1 MSERYIK
8 YQNYGEIKHHV
19 SLKKYTSLRVGGTVD
34 AMIYPHDLNALLG
47 LLKELHADALPF
59 KIWGMGSNIL
69 ASDDHY
75 PGLIVKLDRCLK
87 SVVFQGNKIFV
98 QAGVSLIA
106 LAYLA
111 ADHALS
117 GFEFAS
123 GIPGSVGGALF
134 MNAGAYKHDMYE
146 CLEKILVYRNLR
158 VEWIEKS
165 EIEVKYRYTSF
176 MNHRDWIILE
186 AVFNCN
192 DADKE
197 RILHTMDER
206 RQRRIASQPLDLP
219 SAGSVFRNPDTMSA
233 WSCIDAVGLRGHRIG
248 GAMFSEKHSNFIV
261 NVDEAKAQD
270 VMDLICLAQTKANQI
285 FNIKLNPEIE
295 FFNWS
300 RHD

>member
-1 MSERYIK
+1 MDRYAK
-8 YQNYGEIKHHV
+8 YQNYGVIKYQV

-34 AMIYPHDLNALLG
+34 ALIYPHDLNSLLG
-47 LLKELHADALPF
+47 LLKDLREDTVPF

-75 PGLIVKLDRCLK
+75 QGLVVKLDRCLK
-87 SVVFQGNKIFV
+87 SVVFQGNKIYV

-134 MNAGAYKHDMYE
+134 MNAGAYKHDVYE
-146 CLEKILVYRNLR
+146 CLEKILVYRDAR
-158 VEWIEKS
+158 VEWIEKN
-165 EIEVKYRYTSF
+165 EIEVKYRFTSF

-197 RILHTMDER
+197 RIMHTMDER

-219 SAGSVFRNPDTMSA
+219 SAGSVFRNPETMSA
-233 WSCIDAVGLRGHRIG
+233 WSCIDAVGLRGYRIG

-261 NVDEAKAQD
+261 NIEDAKAKD
-270 VMDLICLAQTKANQI
+270 IMDLIYLAQNKVEEM
-285 FNIKLNPEIE
+285 FNIRLKPEIE
-295 FFNWS
+295 FFNWGN
-300 RHD
+300 HD

>member
-1 MSERYIK
+1 
-8 YQNYGEIKHHV
+8 
-19 SLKKYTSLRVGGTVD
+19 
-34 AMIYPHDLNALLG
+34 
-47 LLKELHADALPF
+47 
-59 KIWGMGSNIL
+59 
-69 ASDDHY
+69 
-75 PGLIVKLDRCLK
+75 
-87 SVVFQGNKIFV
+87 
-98 QAGVSLIA
+98 
-106 LAYLA
+106 
-111 ADHALS
+111 
-117 GFEFAS
+117 
-123 GIPGSVGGALF
+123 

-158 VEWIEKS
+158 VEWIDKS

-261 NVDEAKAQD
+261 NVDDAKAQD
-270 VMDLICLAQTKANQI
+270 VLDLICLAQTKVDEK

>member
-1 MSERYIK
+1 MDLYAK
-8 YQNYGEIKHHV
+8 YQHYGEIKYQV

-34 AMIYPHDLNALLG
+34 ALIYPHDLNTLLG
-47 LLKELHADALPF
+47 LLKDLHEDTISF

-75 PGLIVKLDRCLK
+75 QGLVIKLDRCLK
-87 SVVFQGNKIFV
+87 SVVFQGNKIYV

-134 MNAGAYKHDMYE
+134 MNAGAYKHDVYE
-146 CLEKILVYRNLR
+146 CLDKILVYRDAR
-158 VEWIEKS
+158 VEWIEKN
-165 EIEVKYRYTSF
+165 EIEVKYRHTSF

-197 RILHTMDER
+197 RVMHTMDER

-219 SAGSVFRNPDTMSA
+219 SAGSVFRNPETMSA
-233 WSCIDAVGLRGHRIG
+233 WSCIDAVGLRGYRIG

-261 NVDEAKAQD
+261 NIADAKAID
-270 VMDLICLAQTKANQI
+270 VMDLIYLAQNKVEEM
-285 FNIKLNPEIE
+285 FNIRLKPEIE

-300 RHD
+300 NHD

>member
-1 MSERYIK
+1 MDRYAK
-8 YQNYGEIKHHV
+8 YQIYGEIKYQA

-34 AMIYPHDLNALLG
+34 ALIYPHDLNSLLG
-47 LLKELHADALPF
+47 LLKDLHEDSIPF

-75 PGLIVKLDRCLK
+75 QGLVVKLDLCLK
-87 SVVFQGNKIFV
+87 SVVFQGNKIYV

-134 MNAGAYKHDMYE
+134 MNAGAYKHDVYE
-146 CLEKILVYRNLR
+146 CLDKILVYRDDR
-158 VEWIEKS
+158 VEWIEKN

-192 DADKE
+192 DADKD
-197 RILHTMDER
+197 RVMHTMDER

-219 SAGSVFRNPDTMSA
+219 SAGSVFRNPETMSA
-233 WSCIDAVGLRGHRIG
+233 WSCIDAVGLRGYRIG

-261 NVDEAKAQD
+261 NNEDAKAKD
-270 VMDLICLAQTKANQI
+270 VMDLIYLAQNKVEEM
-285 FNIKLNPEIE
+285 FNIRLKPEIE

-300 RHD
+300 NHD

>member
-1 MSERYIK
+1 MDRYAK
-8 YQNYGEIKHHV
+8 YQIYGEIKYQA

-34 AMIYPHDLNALLG
+34 ALIYPHDLNSLLG
-47 LLKELHADALPF
+47 LLKDLHEDSIPF

-75 PGLIVKLDRCLK
+75 QGLVVKLDLCLK
-87 SVVFQGNKIFV
+87 SVVFQGNKIYV

-111 ADHALS
+111 ADNALS

-134 MNAGAYKHDMYE
+134 MNAGAYKHDVYE
-146 CLEKILVYRNLR
+146 CLDKILVYRDDR
-158 VEWIEKS
+158 VEWIEKN

-192 DADKE
+192 DADKD
-197 RILHTMDER
+197 RVLHTMDER

-219 SAGSVFRNPDTMSA
+219 SAGSVFRNPETMSA
-233 WSCIDAVGLRGHRIG
+233 WSCIDAVGLRGYRIG

-261 NVDEAKAQD
+261 NNEDAKAKD
-270 VMDLICLAQTKANQI
+270 VMDLIYLAQNKVEEM
-285 FNIKLNPEIE
+285 FNIRLKPEIE

-300 RHD
+300 NHD

>member
-1 MSERYIK
+1 MDQYAK
-8 YQNYGEIKHHV
+8 YQTYGEIKYHV
-19 SLKKYTSLRVGGTVD
+19 SLKKYTSIRVGGTVD
-34 AMIYPHDLNALLG
+34 AMIFPHDLNALLG
-47 LLKELHADALPF
+47 LLKELHEDVVEF
-59 KIWGMGSNIL
+59 KVWGMGSNIL
-69 ASDDHY
+69 ASDEPYH
-75 PGLIVKLDRCLK
+75 GLIVKLDRCLK
-87 SVVFQGNKIFV
+87 SVVFQANKVYV

-134 MNAGAYKHDMYE
+134 MNAGAYKHDIYE
-146 CLEKILVYRNLR
+146 CLEKVLVYRNLR
-158 VEWIEKS
+158 AEWLDKS

-176 MNHRDWIILE
+176 MNHRNWIILE

-192 DADKE
+192 EADKQ
-197 RILHTMDER
+197 RIMNTMDGR
-206 RQRRIASQPLDLP
+206 RQRRIESQPLDLP
-219 SAGSVFRNPDTMSA
+219 SAGSVFRNPETMSA

-270 VMDLICLAQTKANQI
+270 ILNLIQLAQAKVDEE
-285 FNIKLNPEIE
+285 FGIKLKPEIE

-300 RHD
+300 SYD